1 MMIAVPAAP
10 PSPPSPPASNALFV
24 TQRSRRETVAVI
36 GWSVVRV
43 VVSSAILVG
52 LYYLLPFDGLGGAGP
67 LIRLLVGLGAFVALV
82 VWQTRTIIRS
92 PHPGLRAIEA
102 LAVTIPLL
110 VLTFAATY
118 YVMERANAN
127 AFTEPLTRTDSLYFA
142 VTVMTTTGFGDI
154 AARTQEARVFVTIQM
169 ALDLVVLGLGLRV
182 ILGAV
187 KIGRARAGGSSSAS

>member
-1 MMIAVPAAP
+1 MTAVSAAL
-10 PSPPSPPASNALFV
+10 PASNAAFV
-24 TQRSRRETVAVI
+24 SQRSRRETVAVLA
-36 GWSVVRV
+36 WAVARV
-43 VVSSAILVG
+43 VVSSAVLLG
-52 LYYLLPFDGLGGAGP
+52 LYYFLPFDGLGGAGP
-67 LIRLLVGLGAFVALV
+67 LIRLVVGLGAFVVLV

-110 VLTFAATY
+110 MLAFAAAY
-118 YVMERANAN
+118 YAMEHANAQ

-154 AARTQEARVFVTIQM
+154 AARTEPARVVVTIQM
-169 ALDLVVLGLGLRV
+169 ALDLLVLGLGLRV

-187 KIGRARAGGSSSAS
+187 KVGRARTGGDTSTS